1 MTTLLINPDVDVVIC
16 HTFDEPYM
24 REYIQAVAG
33 RAPIVLYSTH
43 GGVLVDRSKRYICIR
58 RVPFDK
64 LPPQTDVPV
73 VFINTEQLSVPWK
86 FSEYCEFV
94 ASPRVGS
101 VYDYSLENI
110 RIANGNSTR
119 LLANHLPL
127 LESTDE
133 TACLRAFMA
142 EYRAVPREGRAE
154 IACIG
159 SPTQYRIDIIAGL
172 RARGMLIDFIQGF
185 GEARDR
191 RVAACKLLLNL
202 HAGRAYRLWEPLRCA
217 RWLFAG
223 MPIASESCDD
233 AVPDE
238 VHVVPVA
245 DLNAL
250 VVRLRTILN
259 VMR

>member
-1 MTTLLINPDVDVVIC
+1 
-16 HTFDEPYM
+16 
-24 REYIQAVAG
+24 
-33 RAPIVLYSTH
+33 
-43 GGVLVDRSKRYICIR
+43 
-58 RVPFDK
+58 
-64 LPPQTDVPV
+64 
-73 VFINTEQLSVPWK
+73 
-86 FSEYCEFV
+86 
-94 ASPRVGS
+94 
-101 VYDYSLENI
+101 
-110 RIANGNSTR
+110 
-119 LLANHLPL
+119 
-127 LESTDE
+127 
-133 TACLRAFMA
+133 MA

-250 VVRLRTILN
+250 SPGYTGIITEFEN
-259 VMR
+259 VYVLATGQNPFKLAQIPS